1 MSRATREAYGETLV
15 ELVREG
21 HDIMAVD
28 ADLAGSTKLADF
40 QKAFPKRFVDVG
52 IAEQD
57 MVGVAAGLS
66 LTGRTVFTGSFAIF
80 ATGRAYDQI
89 RNTVCDSGL
98 NVKICPT
105 HAGITVG
112 EDGAT
117 HQSLEDIGI
126 RRHCALLPRPTAPFT
141 YVWAAIR
148 YRKYTTRRSKVAFR
162 VQGSCV
168 RERTLP

>member
-40 QKAFPKRFVDVG
+40 QKAFPKRFVDAG

-66 LTGRTVFTGSFAIF
+66 LQSLLPDEPMIRFAIPCVIPALMSRF
-80 ATGRAYDQI
+80 
-89 RNTVCDSGL
+89 
-98 NVKICPT
+98 
-105 HAGITVG
+105 
-112 EDGAT
+112 
-117 HQSLEDIGI
+117 
-126 RRHCALLPRPTAPFT
+126 ALLM
-141 YVWAAIR
+141 
-148 YRKYTTRRSKVAFR
+148 
-162 VQGSCV
+162 
-168 RERTLP
+168 RELR